1 MQKFRAGDT
10 AYLVESNNFVR
21 EVQIKRRSG
30 EFWLI
35 VYDGVS
41 GRAGMK
47 VREKRLFAT
56 GAEALAHI
64 ARLDRSPR

>member
-1 MQKFRAGDT
+1 MQKFHAGDT
-10 AYLVESNNFVR
+10 AYLVESNNFIR

-41 GRAGMK
+41 GRARMK
-47 VREKRLFAT
+47 VREKRLFASE
-56 GAEALAHI
+56 AEALAHI
-64 ARLDRSPR
+64 ESLNRSPR